1 MTTDLLSIDE
11 AAPIIG
17 ISPCSLR
24 LLVHA
29 GKIRFMRI
37 GPNAGRY
44 KFRREWLAEYLE
56 SCIHEPAGQPA
67 TKPQPAIVSITRS
80 SRAKAVVEP
89 QSQKER
95 LKAFR
100 QEHKKRGMA

>member
-1 MTTDLLSIDE
+1 MTPDLLTIDQ

-24 LLVHA
+24 LLIHA

-37 GPNAGRY
+37 GPNNGMYRLS
-44 KFRREWLAEYLE
+44 REWLTEYLE
-56 SCIHEPAGQPA
+56 SCIHEPAGQSA
-67 TKPQPAIVSITRS
+67 TSQPAIVPIIRS
-80 SRAKAVVEP
+80 SRSKSVVEP
-89 QSQKER
+89 QSHKDR

-100 QEHKKRGMA
+100 QEHRQRGMA

>member
-1 MTTDLLSIDE
+1 MTTDLLTIDE

-17 ISPCSLR
+17 ISACSLR

-37 GPNAGRY
+37 GPRNGRY
-44 KFRREWLAEYLE
+44 KFLREWLAEYLE
-56 SCIHEPAGQPA
+56 SCIHEPAG
-67 TKPQPAIVSITRS
+67 KPSQQPAIVPISRS
-80 SRAKAVVEP
+80 SRAKAVVEV
-89 QSQKER
+89 QSHKER

-100 QEHKKRGMA
+100 QEMRAK

>member
-1 MTTDLLSIDE
+1 MTTDLLSINE

-24 LLVHA
+24 LLIHA
-29 GKIRFMRI
+29 GKIRYMRI
-37 GPNAGRY
+37 GPNAGMYRL
-44 KFRREWLAEYLE
+44 RREWLAEYLE
-56 SCIHEPAGQPA
+56 SCIHEPAGQLSA
-67 TKPQPAIVSITRS
+67 KLQPTIVSITRS

>member
-29 GKIRFMRI
+29 GKICFMRI

-44 KFRREWLAEYLE
+44 RFKREWLAEYLE
-56 SCIHEPAGQPA
+56 SCIYEPAGQS
-67 TKPQPAIVSITRS
+67 PQQAAIVPITRS
-80 SRAKAVVEP
+80 SRAKVVVEP

-95 LKAFR
+95 LRKFKLKLK
-100 QEHKKRGMA
+100 QG